1 MTYYAL
7 FKTQTMSN
15 EFSRLRLT
23 ESNLILN
30 NCLNSYLESDLVKVK
45 KILPGNKAEEDNKSF
60 RDGIENLV
68 ELLND
73 FLKEKTNSI
82 SVLALGKIQSG
93 KTAHMLG
100 VLSWAV
106 DTRISLATIFT
117 GINGDLNN
125 QTVTRLNKS
134 LGSINKDFI
143 KVFLVPTSHK
153 GKEFEDLKKG
163 LDEIIVKR
171 ISRGSEKTTVPL
183 PVLATLKTIQ
193 RINTLEVLH
202 TYLSEQYGSDL
213 ISMLLDD
220 EADQASQNSGAAKG
234 EITKIYEAISSVRKS
249 LVRNIYLAYT
259 ATPQAILLTEK
270 YGYLRPD
277 YSVLVPPRT
286 GYFGLEDAMA
296 TSFSDKLIEINDWNG
311 TSISITEIPQSLKD
325 AMHEYFWSSTI
336 RHLYPNIFFIESGLP
351 DSALDNYLKSTQMM
365 IHESSRVA
373 FHKAMYRFVASELE
387 SYKSDLISY
396 ISGEMSTES
405 RENFLQLLITS
416 WGRFRKRVGVDIYQ
430 KLPENVNNDMTNKL
444 LEVITDTEIVVV
456 NGDKTRPNSSV
467 DFPVEDKHWETHM
480 SWICIGGDI
489 LGRGLT
495 LPQLITTYFLRTS
508 KVPNFDT
515 VSQQM
520 RFCGYR
526 KGFESFTSI
535 WAEARTFLSF
545 KYMKEIESVVWNRAK
560 RWDEERIQINK
571 EIPRVLYASP
581 ISSRMEP
588 TRKSVRDPNLI
599 DSKVKGEVVFSAA
612 KIMQPHLF
620 RLNFS
625 FIRSWM
631 TDQEEHLVKI
641 PNWYLLQ
648 DISNTDIYSLLDGW
662 ACDPSEKA
670 RLLGTMELFA
680 ADMEA
685 LGLANVP
692 RACFISKDIL
702 EYPPLRDLR
711 DMKDLAMKTKFYRTV
726 SGVNQPLNF
735 NDWAKSVTKNSTNTP
750 FQAISVTHIGGT
762 LRKLK
767 EKLQFDSTVFIIEF
781 MRGIQGKGVDAKTI
795 SLGITLTILS
805 PDKYEVRTIGHV

>member
-1 MTYYAL
+1 
-7 FKTQTMSN
+7 MSN

-45 KILPGNKAEEDNKSF
+45 KILPGNKAEKDNKSF

-73 FLKEKTNSI
+73 FLNEKTNSI

-100 VLSWAV
+100 VISWAV

-134 LGSINKDFI
+134 LGSLSNDFI

-153 GKEFEDLKKG
+153 GKDFEDLKKG

-296 TSFSDKLIEINDWNG
+296 ASFSDNLVEINDWNG

-336 RHLYPNIFFIESGLP
+336 RY
-351 DSALDNYLKSTQMM
+351 
-365 IHESSRVA
+365 
-373 FHKAMYRFVASELE
+373 
-387 SYKSDLISY
+387 
-396 ISGEMSTES
+396 
-405 RENFLQLLITS
+405 
-416 WGRFRKRVGVDIYQ
+416 
-430 KLPENVNNDMTNKL
+430 
-444 LEVITDTEIVVV
+444 
-456 NGDKTRPNSSV
+456 
-467 DFPVEDKHWETHM
+467 
-480 SWICIGGDI
+480 
-489 LGRGLT
+489 
-495 LPQLITTYFLRTS
+495 
-508 KVPNFDT
+508 
-515 VSQQM
+515 
-520 RFCGYR
+520 
-526 KGFESFTSI
+526 
-535 WAEARTFLSF
+535 
-545 KYMKEIESVVWNRAK
+545 
-560 RWDEERIQINK
+560 
-571 EIPRVLYASP
+571 
-581 ISSRMEP
+581 
-588 TRKSVRDPNLI
+588 
-599 DSKVKGEVVFSAA
+599 
-612 KIMQPHLF
+612 
-620 RLNFS
+620 
-625 FIRSWM
+625 
-631 TDQEEHLVKI
+631 
-641 PNWYLLQ
+641 
-648 DISNTDIYSLLDGW
+648 
-662 ACDPSEKA
+662 
-670 RLLGTMELFA
+670 
-680 ADMEA
+680 
-685 LGLANVP
+685 
-692 RACFISKDIL
+692 
-702 EYPPLRDLR
+702 
-711 DMKDLAMKTKFYRTV
+711 
-726 SGVNQPLNF
+726 
-735 NDWAKSVTKNSTNTP
+735 
-750 FQAISVTHIGGT
+750 
-762 LRKLK
+762 
-767 EKLQFDSTVFIIEF
+767 
-781 MRGIQGKGVDAKTI
+781 
-795 SLGITLTILS
+795 
-805 PDKYEVRTIGHV
+805 

>member
-1 MTYYAL
+1 
-7 FKTQTMSN
+7 MSN

-23 ESNLILN
+23 ESNSIEN
-30 NCLNSYLESDLVKVK
+30 NCLNSYLEADLFRVK
-45 KILPGNKAEEDNKSF
+45 KILPGNKAERDNQLF
-60 RDGIENLV
+60 REGIENLV
-68 ELLND
+68 ELLDSFIN
-73 FLKEKTNSI
+73 EEANSI
-82 SVLALGKIQSG
+82 SILALGKIQSG

-106 DTRISLATIFT
+106 DTQISLATIFT
-117 GINGDLNN
+117 GLNGDLNN
-125 QTVTRLNKS
+125 QTVARLNNS
-134 LGSINKDFI
+134 LGSLNTDFI
-143 KVFLVPTSHK
+143 RVFLVPTSHT
-153 GKEFEDLKKG
+153 GKDFDDLKKS
-163 LDEIIVKR
+163 LDEIIIKR
-171 ISRGSEKTTVPL
+171 ISRGAERNTIPL

-202 TYLSEQYGSDL
+202 TYLSQTYGGDL

-220 EADQASQNSGAAKG
+220 EADQASQTSGASKG
-234 EITKIYEAISSVRKS
+234 EITKIYEAISNVRKS

-296 TSFSDKLIEINDWNG
+296 TDFAKNLVEIYDWDG
-311 TSISITEIPQSLKD
+311 TSVSITEIPQSLKD

-336 RHLYPNIFFIESGLP
+336 RFLYPNIFFTESELP

-387 SYKSDLISY
+387 SYKSDLISF
-396 ISGEMSTES
+396 ISGEMTAES
-405 RENFLQLLITS
+405 RENFSKLLDTS
-416 WGRFRKRVGVDIYQ
+416 WDRFRKRVGKDISQ
-430 KLPENVNNDMTNKL
+430 KLPGYINPDMTNKL
-444 LEVITDTEIVVV
+444 LEVTTDTEIVVV
-456 NGDKTRPNSSV
+456 NGDKTRPNNGV
-467 DFPVEDKHWETHM
+467 DFPVEDKDWETHK

-535 WAEARTFLSF
+535 WAEERTFLSF
-545 KYMKEIESVVWNRAK
+545 RYMKEIESVVWNRAK
-560 RWDEERIQINK
+560 TWDEERIQINK

-581 ISSRMEP
+581 VSSRMEP
-588 TRKSVRDPNLI
+588 TRKSVRDPSLI
-599 DSKVKGEVVFSAA
+599 DSKVKGEIVFSAA
-612 KIMQPHLF
+612 KIMQPHIF

-625 FIRSWM
+625 FIRSWI
-631 TDQEEHLVKI
+631 TDQENHLVKI

-648 DISNTDIYSLLDGW
+648 DISNSDIYSLLDGW

-692 RACFISKDIL
+692 RACFISRDIL

-711 DMKDLAMKTKFYRTV
+711 DMKDLALKTKFYRTT
-726 SGVNQPLNF
+726 SGVNQPLSF
-735 NDWAKSVTKNSTNTP
+735 NDWANGVTRNLTDTP
-750 FQAISVTHIGGT
+750 FKAVSVTHIGGT

-781 MRGIQGKGVDAKTI
+781 MRGIQGKGIDAKTI

-805 PDKYEVRTIGHV
+805 PDNYEVRTIGHA